1 MLRASISHPLHS
13 LTVTLRSIAWRLEL
27 PPGGPELRHLRD
39 VYLEPF
45 RRGPEIAEIA
55 YRTGTVA
62 RAIAW
67 HRMVAAR
74 EPEFVD
80 EDELSG
86 PAYGIKLFLEGGPI
100 GTWQEP
106 EL

>member
-1 MLRASISHPLHS
+1 MPGLSGLGLAAQAHQIRPK
-13 LTVTLRSIAWRLEL
+13 L
-27 PPGGPELRHLRD
+27 PVMFMSGFAQQ
-39 VYLEPF
+39 Y
-45 RRGPEIAEIA
+45 
-55 YRTGTVA
+55 
-62 RAIAW
+62 
-67 HRMVAAR
+67 
-74 EPEFVD
+74 

>member
-1 MLRASISHPLHS
+1 
-13 LTVTLRSIAWRLEL
+13 
-27 PPGGPELRHLRD
+27 
-39 VYLEPF
+39 
-45 RRGPEIAEIA
+45 
-55 YRTGTVA
+55 
-62 RAIAW
+62 
-67 HRMVAAR
+67 MVAAR